1 MVFFFLAVVLLFFLF
16 FFFFKSESKSRLGAG
31 TRGYSPPV
39 RETEGLLTG
48 VPVPPKVAAG
58 FGGNV
63 TKHSDWG

>member
-1 MVFFFLAVVLLFFLF
+1 MVFFFWLLFFYSFF

-58 FGGNV
+58 FGWNV

>member
-1 MVFFFLAVVLLFFLF
+1 MVFFFFGCCSFILSF

-58 FGGNV
+58 FGWNV